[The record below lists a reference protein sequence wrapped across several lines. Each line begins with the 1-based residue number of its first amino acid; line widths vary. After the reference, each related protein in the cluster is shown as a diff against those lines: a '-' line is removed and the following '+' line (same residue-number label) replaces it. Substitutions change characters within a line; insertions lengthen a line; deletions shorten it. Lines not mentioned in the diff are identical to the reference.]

1 MEKTEEEKIQEIK
14 ERMRAA
20 LRADFEKTNS
30 PYITIEEGDTED
42 E

>member
-14 ERMRAA
+14 ERMSAA
-20 LRADFEKTNS
+20 LRADFEKNNS
-30 PYITIEEGDTED
+30 PYITIEEEGSED